1 MAKQQSRNQKKKPQ
15 LTSKKEKT
23 LLNSVNIRT
32 SADTN
37 ILQTDI
43 FKEYHPDSSNTD
55 QGQLINDKWVRFFG
69 QDGSFLKGLIAGLS
83 NSPTKRNIINQ
94 KTTLSL
100 GDGFMAVKSDKV
112 PFLHSLR
119 KLLGLKK
126 ADDNSISEINEL
138 ISDVNLYN
146 ESLEEVLEKLFFD
159 YYAFGNAI
167 AEFKR
172 TKRDGKPI
180 VYLYHVP
187 IENAAIQKADSN
199 NLVKNIGICNSW
211 DHDGLQESQ
220 IRSIPLYPVFK
231 DDSSIVHIKDYAPN
245 FFYWGIPSNI
255 AGRFWAEIEYRIP
268 KYNITKFKNGFL
280 PSAIIQAYGSF
291 TPEEI
296 EEMADSFKET
306 FSDTENGSRLLLQI
320 LRSKVDAADI
330 QIIDDKSEGNFIEL
344 QNLATQQIITSEGW
358 FPSISGVAQPGK
370 LGSSQELKD
379 GIELAI
385 NMKIKPIRRK
395 FLQKIINPFVK
406 ENKAVN
412 PAIKDTMLTI
422 ANSNPISLAGSIM
435 PNDAL
440 DRNEQREILGYE
452 PQEIKVEEV
461 KPIKE

>member
-1 MAKQQSRNQKKKPQ
+1 MSSKTQKN
-15 LTSKKEKT
+15 
-23 LLNSVNIRT
+23 LLNSVSIRSGT
-32 SADTN
+32 DTN
-37 ILQTDI
+37 ILQKDI
-43 FKEYHPDSSNTD
+43 FREYLPDSANTD
-55 QGQLINDKWVRFFG
+55 QGQLVNNKWVRFFG
-69 QDGSFLKGLIAGLS
+69 QDGSFLKGLIAGIS

-100 GDGFMAVKSDKV
+100 GDGFIAVKSDKV
-112 PFLHSLR
+112 PFLYSLR
-119 KLLGLKK
+119 KMLRLLK
-126 ADDNSISEINEL
+126 ADETSINELNEL
-138 ISDVNLYN
+138 ISNVNLHN
-146 ESLEEVLEKLFFD
+146 ESLEEVMEKLFFD
-159 YYAFGNAI
+159 YYSFGNAI

-172 TKRDGKPI
+172 TTKGGNAI

-187 IENAAIQKADSN
+187 IEDVAIEKAN
-199 NLVKNIGICNSW
+199 ENGIVKNIGICNSW
-211 DHDGLQESQ
+211 DNDGLSDKD
-220 IRSIPLYPVFK
+220 IRVVPIYPEFE
-231 DDSSIVHIKDYAPN
+231 DESSIVHIKDYAPN

-291 TPEEI
+291 TTEEAN
-296 EEMADSFKET
+296 ELADSFKET

-320 LRSKVDAADI
+320 LRNKTDAADI

-358 FPSISGVAQPGK
+358 FPSISGIATPGK

-379 GIELAI
+379 GIELAV

-406 ENKAVN
+406 ENKEVN
-412 PAIKDTMLTI
+412 NAIKDTMLTI
-422 ANSNPISLAGSIM
+422 ANSNPISLASSIM

-440 DRNEQREILGYE
+440 SRNEQREILGYE
-452 PQEIKVEEV
+452 PEKIEEPQNVEE
-461 KPIKE
+461 